1 MQHSIHF
8 CIMFPPIED
17 EVLQK
22 NPNFASLHKILTEN
36 ILNAD
41 GTTRAHPR
49 RKERKE
55 VTTALLASQFC
66 ASKTYLLR
74 TAPCKLDLSTIKT
87 ASSNVTGRTS
97 SPSKQLPSELIESI
111 ILLSDRLATCSRS
124 KNFSSDSELLENT
137 SQWSSITNLAPKIGS
152 LLSTHFQSQAL
163 ALCRIENPNDD
174 TLNTQQ
180 SIQSLV
186 PRIKAR
192 QVENEDKKNKLD
204 LQRLDLVRKVKILLS
219 LYNLASN
226 LVILHLEKI
235 VHGSMALE
243 MKARSEYLCLAA
255 QKLELEAKEKFLRGE
270 KIFYTEAVNHAL
282 ENYLRSIRKGIESL
296 EERKMDAERSLR
308 GYGLGNPESST
319 TKVMRSIA
327 ENYAELQREIDEVI
341 QDIERLQCKSTSHR

>member
-1 MQHSIHF
+1 MHHSILF
-8 CIMFPPIED
+8 CIMFPPIDD

-22 NPNFASLHKILTEN
+22 NPDFASLHKILIGS

-41 GTTRAHPR
+41 GTTRVHPQ

-55 VTTALLASQFC
+55 VTTALLASRFC
-66 ASKTYLLR
+66 ASKTYLLK
-74 TAPCKLDLSTIKT
+74 TAPCKLDLTTIKT
-87 ASSNVTGRTS
+87 ASSNVTDRTS
-97 SPSKQLPSELIESI
+97 SPNKQLPPELVEAI
-111 ILLSDRLATCSRS
+111 ILLSDRLATCSTS
-124 KNFSSDSELLENT
+124 TKFSSDREVLENT

-152 LLSTHFQSQAL
+152 LLSTHFKSQAM
-163 ALCRIENPNDD
+163 ALCRIENPNNDI
-174 TLNTQQ
+174 LNIQQ

-192 QVENEDKKNKLD
+192 QIEIEDKKNKLD
-204 LQRLDLVRKVKILLS
+204 LQRIDLVRKVRILLS

-255 QKLELEAKEKFLRGE
+255 QKLELEAKEKRLRGE
-270 KIFYTEAVNHAL
+270 KIFYTEAVNCAL

-308 GYGLGNPESST
+308 GYGSGNPESST

-327 ENYAELQREIDEVI
+327 ENYGELQREIDEVS
-341 QDIERLQCKSTSHR
+341 QDIEKLQCKSTSHR